1 MIELDDGLVGVILV
15 LSLHVTVLVVTIGGV
30 VLVHAVTVHI
40 LLAICLIA
48 HYRESRTLVGTTYV
62 VLLAAESGK
71 ANLMVLAD
79 ALGEVEE
86 VVVVV
91 VGCVL
96 YISVAPTCVS
106 RGMSWPSRSS

>member
-1 MIELDDGLVGVILV
+1 MQSPSIY
-15 LSLHVTVLVVTIGGV
+15 S
-30 VLVHAVTVHI
+30 
-40 LLAICLIA
+40 LAICLIA

-96 YISVAPTCVS
+96 YISVAHLREPRNVMAQPFFIRPVDTFTPYVVEAVVAHTVPY
-106 RGMSWPSRSS
+106 RAALFQNR